1 MYVAVLIAP
10 SFRQE
15 GNQVHLTVEQALSI
29 YPLSEGHL
37 VAGKSGTS
45 RIVKSVN
52 VMDAPDIGDWI
63 KNGEMLFTTAYLM
76 KDSLEDAIHLLHKLD
91 RRGSSGL
98 GIKMGRFWSS
108 VPEPLI
114 EEANHLGFPLIELP
128 YRFTLSDQMNGLF
141 HAEMQRSTKALHSVL
156 EKQKQLMRF
165 ALQSEPI
172 HQLFEAITG
181 VIGYPMAIIGSRG
194 HFIYNG
200 TLFSEKELM
209 SGWPWKLHHQWVSRE
224 TMHYYRI
231 PFMEKGECAGFVL
244 FFPPDAFVLKIEEG
258 LFHQAVEIINYHIHL
273 SFKEH
278 FEHSLQQDFG
288 SVLIRYFKN
297 SASITSVVDYAER
310 LNPDLF
316 QGAYQCILAD
326 VLYTGGCSGK
336 AVMLER
342 LKEEQ
347 VSNPIIKN
355 LKGIH
360 VYLEE
365 GLFSIYPTDSIRGEE
380 KLAGVMSRCMGG
392 LYGKEEDD
400 VPQLAISSIK
410 AKPES
415 LLEAFD
421 ECLETLQLAKRLDI
435 EQRVIPFE
443 TVEWAYLF
451 QDVPQERM
459 RKYCDKVMGGLFEK
473 EDEYAAEM
481 LRTLEA
487 FLENDGQVNE
497 TAKRLFIHRNTA
509 TYRIEKISEL
519 LKVDF
524 KKTNDLLKLKL
535 VFLFRRVLLQE

>member
-1 MYVAVLIAP
+1 M
-10 SFRQE
+10 
-15 GNQVHLTVEQALSI
+15 HLTVEQALTI
-29 YPLSEGHL
+29 YPLSEGNL
-37 VAGKSGTS
+37 IAGKSGTS

-76 KDSLEDAIHLLHKLD
+76 KDSLEDAIRLLHKLD
-91 RRGSSGL
+91 QRGSSGL

-114 EEANHLGFPLIELP
+114 EEADHLGFPLIELP

-141 HAEMQRSTKALHSVL
+141 QAEMQRSNKALHSVL

-165 ALQSEPI
+165 ALQSDHI
-172 HQLFEAITG
+172 HQLFDAISS

-194 HFIYNG
+194 HIIYNA
-200 TLFSEKELM
+200 TLFAEKELM
-209 SGWPWKLHHQWVSRE
+209 NGWPWKGHHQWVSRE
-224 TMHYYRI
+224 RMHYYRV
-231 PFMEKGECAGFVL
+231 PLMEKDKCAGFVL
-244 FFPPDAFVLKIEEG
+244 FFPPDAFVLKVEEG
-258 LFHQAVEIINYHIHL
+258 LFHQAAEIITYHIHC
-273 SFKEH
+273 SYKDH
-278 FEHSLQQDFG
+278 FEIALQKDFG
-288 SVLIRYFKN
+288 SVLVRYLKN
-297 SASITSVVDYAER
+297 SASIESVVDYAER
-310 LNPDLF
+310 LNPELF
-316 QGAYQCILAD
+316 QSSYQCVLAN
-326 VLYTGGCSGK
+326 VLSATDSGK
-336 AVMLER
+336 REMLEK

-347 VSNPIIKN
+347 INNPIIKD

-360 VYLEE
+360 VTLED
-365 GLFSIYPTDSIRGEE
+365 GLFSIYPMEAIHGEE
-380 KLAGVMSRCMGG
+380 KLAGVMSKCMNG
-392 LYGKEEDD
+392 LFRKDEAD
-400 VPQLAISSIK
+400 VPQLALSSMK

-421 ECLETLQLAKRLDI
+421 ECMETLQLAKRLDI

-451 QDVPQERM
+451 QDVPQDRM
-459 RKYCDKVMGGLFEK
+459 RKYCDKVLGGLLEK

-497 TAKRLFIHRNTA
+497 TAKKLFIHRNTA

-524 KKTNDLLKLKL
+524 KKANDLLKLKL
-535 VFLFRRVLLQE
+535 VFLFKRVLIEQ